1 MSAAHPKIYTL
12 TNLTRSLENHMDQ
25 TFGDKTFWVKAE
37 LSKINV
43 SGGRRYIELVD
54 SEKETI
60 TAKIQS
66 IIWGNT
72 YTTIKNKAG
81 KVVDSI
87 LQPGNKVLI
96 AVKIQYNKLYGLK
109 LLIVDLDLSY
119 SFGDVEKLKKETIE
133 KLKKEHIFANQKSI
147 YMPVIAKRIGLI
159 SSLGTSGYQDFTTE
173 LFSNPYYNNFT
184 VKTFDCR
191 VQGKIAIPE
200 IIKAIKSANSYDLDV
215 IVILRGGGSKIDLN
229 IFNDYELCKAICESR
244 LPIVTGIGHETDE
257 VVADLVAHKN
267 LITPTAVAKALYLS
281 IATFNT
287 HLTKSFQA
295 LKVATDVQLRN
306 KKEEFVRH
314 KKDVFIRSTSIINE
328 MSQNLLGFKHYVAT
342 RLNTVLKTHTDRLS
356 INYDKIKLLSTD
368 LIKQHQLDLTS
379 KLKLIDILNPERLLK
394 RGYSITTVN
403 NKKITTLDDLIGK
416 ELKTET
422 DKGVIYSKV
431 TKIKNKKL

>member
-1 MSAAHPKIYTL
+1 
-12 TNLTRSLENHMDQ
+12 
-25 TFGDKTFWVKAE
+25 
-37 LSKINV
+37 
-43 SGGRRYIELVD
+43 
-54 SEKETI
+54 
-60 TAKIQS
+60 
-66 IIWGNT
+66 
-72 YTTIKNKAG
+72 
-81 KVVDSI
+81 
-87 LQPGNKVLI
+87 
-96 AVKIQYNKLYGLK
+96 
-109 LLIVDLDLSY
+109 
-119 SFGDVEKLKKETIE
+119 
-133 KLKKEHIFANQKSI
+133 
-147 YMPVIAKRIGLI
+147 
-159 SSLGTSGYQDFTTE
+159 
-173 LFSNPYYNNFT
+173 
-184 VKTFDCR
+184 
-191 VQGKIAIPE
+191 
-200 IIKAIKSANSYDLDV
+200 V

-244 LPIVTGIGHETDE
+244 LPVITGIGHETDE

-287 HLTKSFQA
+287 RLLNSFQA

-314 KKDVFIRSTSIINE
+314 KKDVFIRSTSIISE
-328 MSQNLLGFKHYVAT
+328 RSQNLLGFKHYVAS
-342 RLNTVLKTHTDRLS
+342 RLNTVLKRHTDRLS

-394 RGYSITTVN
+394 RGYSITTMN
-403 NKKITTLDDLIGK
+403 NKKIISLNGLIGK